1 MNTELSAY
9 RKEQLANLND
19 TIAATLEAYWFK
31 AELLAEVLAND
42 DMQHEDLVY
51 NVEELLAALRLA
63 HKPNQPSLL

>member
-19 TIAATLEAYWFK
+19 TIAATLEAYWLK
-31 AELLAEVLAND
+31 AELLAEDLAND
-42 DMQHEDLVY
+42 DVQHEDLVY

-63 HKPNQPSLL
+63 HKPNQPSFV

>member
-19 TIAATLEAYWFK
+19 TIAATLEAFWFE
-31 AELLAEVLAND
+31 AELLAEDLAND

-63 HKPNQPSLL
+63 HKSNQPSFV